1 MTQSTL
7 QTRRS
12 ERGFTLVELAIV
24 MIIIGLLIGG
34 ILKGQELINNARV
47 TAAVSQLKGIEAA
60 INTFRD
66 KYAAIP
72 GDITN
77 PTARLPDCTGTICVK
92 VGNGDSLLQVTAVAG
107 DVGGGATDD
116 EGGRAF
122 IHLAAAGILSGS
134 NVDSTIGTWAAGAAL
149 PNFNIAGQIAIGYN
163 DTSPTGLVDG
173 ASVLTGHY
181 LAVGTV
187 GGAAMGGETIAASQ
201 AGNIDRKLDDGL
213 PNAGSVRASGTEG
226 AGDATDCAAGPA
238 TSDIYA
244 ENYDGKSCGLFVRVM
259 N

>member
-47 TAAVSQLKGIEAA
+47 TSGVTQLKGVEAA

-66 KYAAIP
+66 KYSTIP
-72 GDITN
+72 GDMTN
-77 PTARLPDCTGTICVK
+77 PTDRLPNCTGTICVK
-92 VGNGDSLLQVTAVAG
+92 VGDGDSLIEVTAVG
-107 DVGGGATDD
+107 DDVGGGAADD

-122 IHLAAAGILSGS
+122 IHLSAAGILSGS
-134 NVDSTIGTWAAGAAL
+134 NVDPTIGTWTAGEAL
-149 PNFNIAGQIAIGYN
+149 PNFNIGGQIAIGYN
-163 DTSPTGLVDG
+163 RGVAPSG
-173 ASVLTGHY
+173 AISGDVLTGHF
-181 LAVGTV
+181 LAVGMV
-187 GGAAMGGETIAASQ
+187 AGGAMGTETIAASQ
-201 AGNIDRKLDDGL
+201 AGAIDRKLDDGL
-213 PNAGSVRASGTEG
+213 PNAGSVRASGTQG
-226 AGDATDCAAGPA
+226 AGDATDCAAGTA
-238 TSDIYA
+238 SSDLYA
-244 ENYDGKSCGLFVRVM
+244 ENFDGKSCGLFVRVM